1 MYYRLV
7 DGGGGM
13 MPPPG
18 RGTCPEE
25 IVGSPYMCQQ
35 AAGHPDVVGD
45 AVYTTT
51 ILRPV
56 LLLEIRSSGPA
67 HKGMNLR

>member
-1 MYYRLV
+1 V
-7 DGGGGM
+7 VEGGM

-51 ILRPV
+51 ILRLV
-56 LLLEIRSSGPA
+56 LLLEIRPSGA
-67 HKGMNLR
+67 GRQTGMTLR